1 MKTEKKTNQQDFT
14 DHLIRSGYIIK
25 ATSTGYKLYNT
36 ITGQIKPYSDL
47 STLYARFTGG
57 DVWSVLWQGKLEA
70 ALPLVELEE
79 FNPRAPQGM
88 NGDTL
93 NTFKTFTPRNTPA
106 DSLTVWDE
114 YLQRMFPVAADR
126 ENVLDYIAHI
136 VQKPAQRAQYALVL
150 SGDKGCGKS
159 SFGDLCNALLAGQ
172 YRVYRA
178 PGDMTSKH
186 ETGITHSLMCVIDD
200 YGKPINAELMKNVI
214 TTRYQNVEEKFK
226 QSSLAQAY
234 ARIMIFTNY
243 KQPFDNVDEQ
253 ERRYY
258 APAYITHKENQQET
272 MNWLSDVWG
281 EWLDTGGIEAI
292 YNSLSERD
300 ISGFS
305 SAIAPASALVDSWR
319 GDALSDEID
328 DFMSDTPVITAR
340 DCAIRLDISLT
351 EAGKLLLNNGY
362 QKFEK
367 ILGRSTPP
375 SLRRVYSRLDR
386 AETVAFLEG
395 DKF

>member
-172 YRVYRA
+172 YRVYSN

-200 YGKPINAELMKNVI
+200 FGKPINAELMKNVI

-305 SAIAPASALVDSWR
+305 SAIAPPSALVDSWR
-319 GDALSDEID
+319 VD
-328 DFMSDTPVITAR
+328 DLKESIEDFLADTPAITAKS
-340 DCAIRLDISLT
+340 CAISLDITLK
-351 EAGKLLLNNGY
+351 EAGKLLRENGY
-362 QKFEK
+362 IK
-367 ILGRSTPP
+367 IDKPLGTKTMKEQRNIYTRLSPQETAEYLT
-375 SLRRVYSRLDR
+375 SSR
-386 AETVAFLEG
+386 F
-395 DKF
+395 

>member
-1 MKTEKKTNQQDFT
+1 MKTEQKTNQELFT
-14 DHLIRSGYIIK
+14 HHLIQSGYIIK
-25 ATSTGYKLYNT
+25 ATQAGYKLYNT

-57 DVWSVLWQGKLEA
+57 DVWNVFWQGKLEA

-106 DSLTVWDE
+106 GSLNVWDE
-114 YLQRMFPVAADR
+114 YLSRMFPVAEDR

-136 VQKPAQRAQYALVL
+136 VQKPWQRAQYALVL

-243 KQPFDNVDEQ
+243 KQPFDNVDDQ

-281 EWLDTGGIEAI
+281 EWLDTGGVEAI

-305 SAIAPASALVDSWR
+305 SAIAPASTLVDSWR
-319 GDALSDEID
+319 VD
-328 DFMSDTPVITAR
+328 DLKESIEDFLADTPVITVS
-340 DCAIRLDISLT
+340 DCAARLEVTLQA
-351 EAGKLLLNNGY
+351 AGKLLREAGY
-362 QKFEK
+362 VQFVKV
-367 ILGRSTPP
+367 LGRKTPTTQQ
-375 SLRRVYSRLDR
+375 RIYSRLSK
-386 AETVAFLEG
+386 EKTIEFMS
-395 DKF
+395 KPF